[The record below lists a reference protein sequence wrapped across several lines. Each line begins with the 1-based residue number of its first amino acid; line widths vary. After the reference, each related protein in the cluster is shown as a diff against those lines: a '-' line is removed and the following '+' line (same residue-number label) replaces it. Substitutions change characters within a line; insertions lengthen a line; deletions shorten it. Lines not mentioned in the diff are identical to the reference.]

1 MKCYDVRCPI
11 CNTLNRRL
19 VLEETQGWMEC
30 EHCQQVV
37 KVLAIYKPAEE
48 VHHIVP
54 LNDGGTH
61 ARSNLVSLCRSCHM
75 KAHAL
80 LGTRTPHK
88 E

>member
-37 KVLAIYKPAEE
+37 KVLVILGFKSKT
-48 VHHIVP
+48 VP
-54 LNDGGTH
+54 VFSLQQLS
-61 ARSNLVSLCRSCHM
+61 ARYR
-75 KAHAL
+75 ADQ
-80 LGTRTPHK
+80 
-88 E
+88 

>member
-37 KVLAIYKPAEE
+37 KVLAIPGFKSKT
-48 VHHIVP
+48 VP
-54 LNDGGTH
+54 
-61 ARSNLVSLCRSCHM
+61 VF
-75 KAHAL
+75 
-80 LGTRTPHK
+80 
-88 E
+88 

>member
-37 KVLAIYKPAEE
+37 KVLAIPGFKSKT
-48 VHHIVP
+48 VP
-54 LNDGGTH
+54 VFSIQQLN
-61 ARSNLVSLCRSCHM
+61 ARLR
-75 KAHAL
+75 A
-80 LGTRTPHK
+80 TQ
-88 E
+88 